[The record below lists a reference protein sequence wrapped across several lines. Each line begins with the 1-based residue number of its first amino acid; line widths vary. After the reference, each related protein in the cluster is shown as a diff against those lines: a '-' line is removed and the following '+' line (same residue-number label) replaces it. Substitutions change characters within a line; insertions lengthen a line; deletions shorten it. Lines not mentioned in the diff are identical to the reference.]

1 MKYLYY
7 PTVIF
12 ITVAFYFFSPN
23 VAFSSTVVCLTNQ
36 LKHTPK
42 EKVLA
47 NLEVSKKINEKQTT
61 LNMLT
66 VEIKNQRNTTY
77 VLITGLILIII
88 ISIIIYRLYYN
99 LLNANRKLVEQ
110 QLDFIQ
116 AESHNHQLINKIS
129 IYDHLPVAKAE
140 TQTKIKE
147 EDDDGETN
155 PPFELMAQIIHL
167 MENEK
172 LFLNP
177 KLTIDEL
184 AKQLKTNKTYLSQII
199 NTYFQKNFNNM
210 VNEYRIHEILIW
222 MTNRENANL
231 SFEGMA
237 LKAGFYNRTTFYEAF
252 KHFTGVTPSFFLA
265 NIKRSESS

>member
-1 MKYLYY
+1 MKYLYWLS
-7 PTVIF
+7 VIF
-12 ITVAFYFFSPN
+12 ITFVFYFFSPN
-23 VAFSSTVVCLTNQ
+23 IAFSSTVVSLTNQ

-47 NLEVSKKINEKQTT
+47 NLEAREKINEKQTK

-77 VLITGLILIII
+77 ALIAGLILIIV
-88 ISIIIYRLYYN
+88 ISIIIYRLYYK
-99 LLNANRKLVEQ
+99 LLNAHRKLVEQ

-116 AESHNHQLINKIS
+116 AESHNRQLINKIS
-129 IYDHLPVAKAE
+129 INDHLPVAEAK
-140 TQTKIKE
+140 TQTKIE
-147 EDDDGETN
+147 EEETN

-177 KLTIDEL
+177 KLTIEEL

-222 MTNRENANL
+222 MTNRENVNL

-237 LKAGFYNRTTFYEAF
+237 FKAGFYNRTTFYEAF

-265 NIKRSESS
+265 NIKRGEPP

>member
-1 MKYLYY
+1 MKYLYWLS
-7 PTVIF
+7 VIF
-12 ITVAFYFFSPN
+12 ITFIFYFFSPN
-23 VAFSSTVVCLTNQ
+23 FAFSSTVVSLTNQ
-36 LKHTPK
+36 LKHTQK

-47 NLEVSKKINEKQTT
+47 NLEARKKINEKQTK

-66 VEIKNQRNTTY
+66 VEIKNQRNATY
-77 VLITGLILIII
+77 VLITGLILIVI
-88 ISIIIYRLYYN
+88 ISIIIYRLYYK
-99 LLNANRKLVEQ
+99 LLNAHRKLVEQ

-116 AESHNHQLINKIS
+116 AESHNRQLVNKIS
-129 IYDHLPVAKAE
+129 VNDHLPVAEAK
-140 TQTKIKE
+140 TQTKIE
-147 EDDDGETN
+147 EEETN

-172 LFLNP
+172 QFLNP
-177 KLTIDEL
+177 KLTIEEL
-184 AKQLKTNKTYLSQII
+184 ARQLKTNKTYLSQII

-237 LKAGFYNRTTFYEAF
+237 FKAGFYNRTTFYEAF

-265 NIKRSESS
+265 NIKRGEPP

>member
-1 MKYLYY
+1 MKYLYC
-7 PTVIF
+7 PIVIF
-12 ITVAFYFFSPN
+12 ITVVLYFYFPN
-23 VAFSSTVVCLTNQ
+23 VACSSTVVGLTNQ
-36 LKHTPK
+36 LKHTQK

-47 NLEVSKKINEKQTT
+47 NPEAKEKINEKQAK
-61 LNMLT
+61 LNLLT

-77 VLITGLILIII
+77 ALIAGLILIIV
-88 ISIIIYRLYYN
+88 ISIIIYRLYYK
-99 LLNANRKLVEQ
+99 LLNAHRKLVEQ

-116 AESHNHQLINKIS
+116 AESHNRQLINKIS
-129 IYDHLPVAKAE
+129 INDHLPVAEAE
-140 TQTKIKE
+140 IQTKIE
-147 EDDDGETN
+147 EEEETN

-177 KLTIDEL
+177 KLTIEEL
-184 AKQLKTNKTYLSQII
+184 ARQLKTNKTYLSQII

-237 LKAGFYNRTTFYEAF
+237 LKAGFYNRTTFYESF

-265 NIKRSESS
+265 NIKRGESS

>member
-1 MKYLYY
+1 MKYLYWLS
-7 PTVIF
+7 VIF
-12 ITVAFYFFSPN
+12 ITSNFYFFSPN
-23 VAFSSTVVCLTNQ
+23 VACSSTVVSLTNQ
-36 LKHTPK
+36 LKHTQK

-47 NLEVSKKINEKQTT
+47 NLEAREKINAKQTK

-77 VLITGLILIII
+77 VLITSLILIII
-88 ISIIIYRLYYN
+88 ISIIIYRLYYK
-99 LLNANRKLVEQ
+99 LLNAHRKLVEQ

-116 AESHNHQLINKIS
+116 AESHNRQLINKIS
-129 IYDHLPVAKAE
+129 INDHLPVAEAK
-140 TQTKIKE
+140 TQTKIE
-147 EDDDGETN
+147 EEETN

-177 KLTIDEL
+177 KLTIEEL

-237 LKAGFYNRTTFYEAF
+237 FKAGFYNRTTFYEAF

-265 NIKRSESS
+265 NIKRGEPP